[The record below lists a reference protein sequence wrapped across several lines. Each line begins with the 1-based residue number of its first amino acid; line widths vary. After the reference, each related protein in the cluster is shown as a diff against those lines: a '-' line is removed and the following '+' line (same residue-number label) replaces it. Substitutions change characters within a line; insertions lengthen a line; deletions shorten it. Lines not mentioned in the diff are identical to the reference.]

1 MSMRDRMYCSA
12 AGSNESI
19 STQNRSNGSSARAT
33 LTKPSV
39 RKLKFR
45 STRMSTSRP
54 AHQLVDG
61 NAEGARLD
69 VEQRVLDGGD
79 RLLDDAARRLPA
91 HRVEGRD
98 DRFARARVSADHE
111 WHQPVDGR
119 ADAETAERLVGLA
132 PAHDAVVGGDLEKV
146 ERALAGVGVQVLE
159 TSDLHAI
166 FPSRPRIQT

>member
-1 MSMRDRMYCSA
+1 MRPVQ
-12 AGSNESI
+12 
-19 STQNRSNGSSARAT
+19 TQALA
-33 LTKPSV
+33 L
-39 RKLKFR
+39 
-45 STRMSTSRP
+45 RP
-54 AHQLVDG
+54 AQQLVDG
-61 NAEGARLD
+61 NAEGARLH

-119 ADAETAERLVGLA
+119 ADAEAAERLVVLA